1 MRFTRRDLPGVVV
14 AALGGPALMLLFLA
28 SFETWDHRG
37 TPTLGFMGANLGL
50 AVGFVAI
57 FARFIRNW
65 DWPIAFLALLLA
77 IVAAVK
83 LAQLTGNDGTALA
96 TGLKWGGVAAFF
108 LLAASAGR
116 QVLRNGLIPWY
127 DRYAARRNERRAAEQ
142 NAELQ

>member
-1 MRFTRRDLPGVVV
+1 MRFTRRDLPGI
-14 AALGGPALMLLFLA
+14 AIALLGGPALMLLFLA

-50 AVGFVAI
+50 AVGFAAI

-77 IVAAVK
+77 AVAAVNW
-83 LAQLTGNDGTALA
+83 AQRSDNDGTTLA
-96 TGLKWGGVAAFF
+96 TGLKWVAVAAF
-108 LLAASAGR
+108 LLLTVSVGR

-127 DRYAARRNERRAAEQ
+127 DRHAARRDERRAAEQ
-142 NAELQ
+142 NAEPQ